1 MENRISSPALHAGE
15 SMTRNGWLLFI
26 SMSVIWGIPYLF
38 IKIAVQELDPT
49 VVVFARVGIA
59 ALILLPIAAHR
70 KVLRPLRER
79 WLVVAA
85 LACVQ
90 IAAPFLLISYGEQ
103 HITSS
108 LTSLLIAADPLFVV
122 LFALRFDPSE
132 RANGL
137 RLTGLLIG
145 MVGVVVLL
153 GLDVGGDE
161 QRLLGAVFVLL
172 AAACYAAGA
181 LLIKRP
187 TIATL
192 PILGVVTVMC
202 ITTTIVLLPLAIT
215 RLPSRIPNLEVI
227 VSLLVLSIICTALA
241 YLLYFKLVSEVGASR
256 GTVITYV
263 NPAVAVLLGV
273 ILLGEPL
280 DAAIILGFL
289 LIIVG
294 CWLSTGGTL
303 PPSLSHRPRTSR
315 QQQISR
321 EAGDAEVRRQD
332 TTPQKL

>member
-1 MENRISSPALHAGE
+1 
-15 SMTRNGWLLFI
+15 MTRKGWLLFI

-38 IKIAVQELDPT
+38 IKIAVQELDPS

-59 ALILLPIAAHR
+59 AIILLPVAAHR

-79 WLVVAA
+79 WLMVAA
-85 LACVQ
+85 LSCIQ
-90 IAAPFLLISYGEQ
+90 IVAPFLLISFGEQ

-137 RLTGLLIG
+137 RLTGLVIG
-145 MVGVVVLL
+145 IVGVAVLV

-161 QRLLGAVFVLL
+161 QRLLGAILVLL
-172 AAACYAAGA
+172 AAACYAASA

-187 TIATL
+187 AIAAL

-202 ITTTIVLLPLAIT
+202 ISATVVLLPLVVT
-215 RLPSRIPNLEVI
+215 RLPNKVPDLQVL
-227 VSLLVLSIICTALA
+227 VSLLVLGSICTALA
-241 YLLYFKLVSEVGASR
+241 YLLYFALVAEVGASR
-256 GTVITYV
+256 STVITYV

-273 ILLGEPL
+273 TLLGEPL
-280 DAAIILGFL
+280 NAAIIVGFL

-294 CWLSTGGTL
+294 CWLSTGGAL
-303 PPSLSHRPRTSR
+303 PPPLRHLIRTRPQQPASHAAEVSR
-315 QQQISR
+315 QETSHQQ
-321 EAGDAEVRRQD
+321 
-332 TTPQKL
+332 P

>member
-1 MENRISSPALHAGE
+1 
-15 SMTRNGWLLFI
+15 MTRKGWLLFI

-38 IKIAVQELDPT
+38 IKIAVQELDPS
-49 VVVFARVGIA
+49 VLVFARVGIA
-59 ALILLPIAAHR
+59 AAILLPVAAHR

-90 IAAPFLLISYGEQ
+90 VVGPFLLISFGEQ

-108 LTSLLIAADPLFVV
+108 LTSLLIAADPLLVV

-137 RLTGLLIG
+137 RLIGLVIG
-145 MVGVVVLL
+145 IVGVVVLL

-161 QRLLGAVFVLL
+161 QKLLGAVLVLL
-172 AAACYAAGA
+172 AAACYAASA

-187 TIATL
+187 TIAAL

-202 ITTTIVLLPLAIT
+202 ISATVVLLPLAVT
-215 RLPSRIPNLEVI
+215 RLPNKVPDMQVL
-227 VSLLVLSIICTALA
+227 VSLLVLGSICTALA
-241 YLLYFKLVSEVGASR
+241 YLLYFALVAEVGASR

-280 DAAIILGFL
+280 DAAIIIGFL

-303 PPSLSHRPRTSR
+303 PTRRSYPFRTFR
-315 QQQISR
+315 QQQINR
-321 EAGDAEVRRQD
+321 DAEVSRQD
-332 TTPQKL
+332 TSDQKL

>member
-1 MENRISSPALHAGE
+1 
-15 SMTRNGWLLFI
+15 MTRKGWLLFI

-38 IKIAVQELDPT
+38 IKIALRELDPG

-59 ALILLPIAAHR
+59 ALVLLPVAASRGVLR
-70 KVLRPLRER
+70 KVRER
-79 WLVVAA
+79 WLAVAA

-90 IAAPFLLISYGEQ
+90 IAGPFLLISYGEQ

-122 LFALRFDPSE
+122 LFALRLDRSE
-132 RANGL
+132 RASGL
-137 RLTGLLIG
+137 RLFGLLTG
-145 MVGVVVLL
+145 MLGVVVLL

-161 QRLLGAVFVLL
+161 QRLLGAFMVLL
-172 AAACYAAGA
+172 AAAGYAISA

-192 PILGVVTVMC
+192 PNLGVVTVMC
-202 ITTTIVLLPLAIT
+202 ITSTIVLLPLAVT
-215 RLPSRIPNLEVI
+215 RLPSKIPDTEVI
-227 VSLLVLSIICTALA
+227 ISLLVLSLICTALA
-241 YLLYFKLVSEVGASR
+241 YLLFFALVAEVGASR

-273 ILLGEPL
+273 TLLGEPL
-280 DAAIILGFL
+280 NAAIIVGFL

-294 CWLSTGGTL
+294 CWLSTGGAL
-303 PPSLSHRPRTSR
+303 PRPLRRLNRTR
-315 QQQISR
+315 TKQPASR
-321 EAGDAEVRRQD
+321 EAEVIRQE
-332 TTPQKL
+332 TSQQKM

>member
-1 MENRISSPALHAGE
+1 
-15 SMTRNGWLLFI
+15 MTRKGWLLFI

-59 ALILLPIAAHR
+59 AFILLPIAVHR

-108 LTSLLIAADPLFVV
+108 LTSLLIAADPLLVV

-132 RANGL
+132 RPNGL
-137 RLTGLLIG
+137 RLIGLLIG
-145 MVGVVVLL
+145 MGGVLVLL

-172 AAACYAAGA
+172 AAACYAASA

-202 ITTTIVLLPLAIT
+202 ITTTIVLLPLAMT
-215 RLPSRIPNLEVI
+215 RLPSKIPNLEVI
-227 VSLLVLSIICTALA
+227 ASLLVLSIICTALA
-241 YLLYFKLVSEVGASR
+241 YLLYFSLVAEVGASR

-280 DAAIILGFL
+280 DVAIIVGFL

-303 PPSLSHRPRTSR
+303 PPSLSHLLRTSR
-315 QQQISR
+315 QQQITQEAG
-321 EAGDAEVRRQD
+321 EAGDAEVSRQD
-332 TTPQKL
+332 ITHQKL